1 MIAAAL
7 LGLGCDSVLGIERR
21 SYDPT
26 LANKCDDSF
35 DCKLG
40 YFCTAGQCGTTPPN
54 NEDCKLLEPT
64 EDDDLGALDWQ
75 AENPLVIGTLFRVN
89 NAGELPRLR
98 SMQLAVREING
109 NGGVGKGR
117 KLAMVVCD
125 YGGSTGVA
133 EGTKADSLILQGVDF
148 LGPAL
153 GASVIIAG
161 SSSSVTQKAIDR
173 ILAKKYPTA
182 FISSFSTSTQ
192 LTNYLDK
199 LDDSDKYGLLWR
211 TAPDDTAQAAV
222 LGRLIDAHD
231 NISKVAIVY
240 VDDTYG
246 SPLQQGIKSKLD
258 ELGSDKTTSIHPF
271 KDDVDFDKLMDE
283 VFSQATKPDSMLFIG
298 VDGNQVVE
306 AYQALVDSNND
317 DLIKAHFLADAAKD
331 AETLFD
337 SQLSEGVKTIVKS
350 AKGTAP
356 YHSTKAV
363 YDTFAANLKSAFEI
377 EADNFSFLA
386 QSYDMTYM
394 AAFGLVF
401 ANAQDAARN
410 GVKVAEGFAALV
422 SGSKIAIGKGD
433 WPTGL
438 STLTTGDLSDRTV
451 DIDGTSGP
459 MDFDVTT
466 GNAPG
471 PIEIWSANTG
481 LTAFETCA
489 SCDPDDDECDLS
501 KCL

>member
-1 MIAAAL
+1 M
-7 LGLGCDSVLGIERR
+7 
-21 SYDPT
+21 
-26 LANKCDDSF
+26 
-35 DCKLG
+35 
-40 YFCTAGQCGTTPPN
+40 
-54 NEDCKLLEPT
+54 
-64 EDDDLGALDWQ
+64 GA
-75 AENPLVIGTLFRVN
+75 
-89 NAGELPRLR
+89 
-98 SMQLAVREING
+98 
-109 NGGVGKGR
+109 GR

-125 YGGSTGVA
+125 YGGSTGNV
-133 EGTKADSLILQGVDF
+133 EGATADALIQQGVDF
-148 LGPAL
+148 LGPEL

-161 SSSSVTQKAIDR
+161 SSSSVSQKAIDR

-199 LDDSDKYGLLWR
+199 LDESDKYGLLWR

-231 NISKVAIVY
+231 NISKVVIIY

-258 ELGSDKTTSIHPF
+258 ELGSSKTTSIHPF
-271 KDDVDFDKLMDE
+271 QDDVDFDKLIDE
-283 VFSQATKPDSMLFIG
+283 VFSQASKPDSMLFIG

-306 AYQALVDSNND
+306 AYQALVDSNNSD
-317 DLIKAHFLADAAKD
+317 QIKEHFLAHAAKG

-337 SQLSEGVKTIVKS
+337 SGLSDGVKDIVRA

-356 YHSTKAV
+356 YHSSKAV
-363 YDTFAANLKSAFEI
+363 YDTFAANLNTEFQIK
-377 EADNFSFLA
+377 ADNFSFLA
-386 QSYDMTYM
+386 QSYDMAYM

-422 SGSKIAIGKGD
+422 SGGKISIGKGD

-438 STLTTGDLSDRTV
+438 SALTTGDVGGRSV
-451 DIDGTSGP
+451 DIDGTSGAL
-459 MDFDVTT
+459 DFDVST

-489 SCDPDDDECDLS
+489 SCDPDDDKCDLS
-501 KCL
+501 NCL